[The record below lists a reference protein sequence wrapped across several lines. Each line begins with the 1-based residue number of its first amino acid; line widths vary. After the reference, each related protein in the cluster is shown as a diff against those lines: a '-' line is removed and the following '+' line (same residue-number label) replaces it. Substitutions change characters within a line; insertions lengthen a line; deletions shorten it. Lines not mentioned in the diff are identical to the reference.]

1 MHGVIKGVY
10 YCQDNRVQ
18 DLNVRISNRNIP
30 SKTLQM
36 TFDPRQVQ
44 TRYVRFPMIDCYM
57 PSKEPIKYQ
66 SPYNQHL
73 QFNPGTSA
81 PYSGYA
87 TNIDQDSRLQNIFM
101 PNQKWTAQTEFIPS
115 SHSDLYNTPKITTSN
130 PVKMTNQGLFKTEQF
145 SPFNP
150 NPCNLGSNVFYNFT
164 RQQVKNLPV
173 TK

>member
-87 TNIDQDSRLQNIFM
+87 TNIDQDSRLQNIFLIRIR
-101 PNQKWTAQTEFIPS
+101 EI
-115 SHSDLYNTPKITTSN
+115 
-130 PVKMTNQGLFKTEQF
+130 V
-145 SPFNP
+145 
-150 NPCNLGSNVFYNFT
+150 NF
-164 RQQVKNLPV
+164 
-173 TK
+173 